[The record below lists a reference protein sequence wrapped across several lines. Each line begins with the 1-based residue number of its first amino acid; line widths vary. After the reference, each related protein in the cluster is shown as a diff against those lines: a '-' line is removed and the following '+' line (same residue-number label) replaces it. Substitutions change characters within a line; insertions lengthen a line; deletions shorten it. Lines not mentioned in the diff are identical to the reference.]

1 MKAELVETEKSVGR
15 ILCHDITRIDKN
27 NFKGPA
33 FKKGHLV
40 REEDIPLLL
49 DMGKK
54 HIYSLELEPGEL
66 HEDEAGRRIAAALAG
81 DFLCARGP
89 SEGRVDLLAECAGL
103 LKVNSE
109 AVFKINSIPDVVVAT
124 LHNNSP
130 VKAGEVVAGAKV
142 VPLAVSES
150 AVEQVEKICRQ
161 QGPPLY
167 VMQYKK
173 LKMGGVIT
181 GREVVEG
188 RIKDAFAPVLKEK
201 ASSFGLDNPQI
212 IFATDDAGV
221 IADGIKKLAD
231 SGCSLIVVTGGMSVD
246 PDDVTPQAIR
256 MTGAQI
262 VKYGAPVL
270 PGAMFLLAYLK
281 DVPVVGL
288 PACGMFF
295 RTTVLDVILPRLL
308 AGEKVTSRDIA
319 GLGYGGLCRRCEVCR
334 YPNCSF
340 GKGGSFNG

>member
-1 MKAELVETEKSVGR
+1 MRAELVETEKSVGR
-15 ILCHDITRIDKN
+15 ILCHDITRIEKN
-27 NFKGPA
+27 NFKGAA
-33 FKKGHLV
+33 FKKGHRV

-54 HIYSLELEPGEL
+54 HIYSLELEAGEL

-81 DFLCARGP
+81 DFLEACGP
-89 SEGRVDLLAECAGL
+89 SEGKVELRAGCAGL

-109 AVFKINSIPDVVVAT
+109 AIYQINSIPDVVVAT

-142 VPLAVSES
+142 IPLAVGEE
-150 AVEQVEKICRQ
+150 AVERVEKICRE

-167 VMQYKK
+167 IKQYKK

-188 RIKDAFAPVLKEK
+188 RIKDGFAPVLKEK
-201 ASSFGLDNPQI
+201 AQMFGLDTPQI
-212 IFATDDAGV
+212 LFATDDAGV
-221 IADGIKKLAD
+221 ISDSILQLAGR
-231 SGCSLIVVTGGMSVD
+231 GCNLIIVTGGMSVD
-246 PDDVTPQAIR
+246 PDDVTPTAIK
-256 MTGAQI
+256 MAGAQI

-270 PGAMFLLAYLK
+270 PGAMFLLAYLG
-281 DVPVVGL
+281 DIPVVGL

-295 RTTVLDVILPRLL
+295 RTTVLDVILPRLV
-308 AGEKVTSRDIA
+308 AGETVTAGDIIS
-319 GLGYGGLCRRCEVCR
+319 LGSGGLCRRCEVCR

-340 GKGGSFNG
+340 GKGGLC